1 MAHKVGSFLHAVN
14 NEMKRV
20 SWPNKSQIVKSTII
34 VLVSLVVF
42 AIIIGGMDILF
53 FQIVKVFLR

>member
-1 MAHKVGSFLHAVN
+1 MAYKVGSFLHAVN